1 MAKVGDKYYFQSA
14 GVTYLAEIVNVN
26 EWREPSMKYAVDIYF
41 QGKTVYEDVFF
52 VGDEQIKNWKY
63 IGNEDT
69 TIIKYDTGNSNVN
82 NKTNKTSNEHW
93 GYYTVN

>member
-14 GVTYLAEIVNVN
+14 GATYLAEIVNVN
-26 EWREPSMKYAVDIYF
+26 EWREPSMKYAVDVYF
-41 QGKTVYEDVFF
+41 QGKAVYEDVLF
-52 VGDEQIKNWKY
+52 VGDEQIKDWKY

-69 TIIKYDTGNSNVN
+69 TIIKFDSHNSNGN
-82 NKTNKTSNEHW
+82 NDTNKISNEHW